1 MLLRHSRAILAA
13 PLAPL
18 LLATGLAAGLSVA
31 VPAGSAVASAA
42 AEPASAATATWV
54 PVHSGDFADPSIM
67 AYDDVYYA
75 FSTQN
80 FAPASQTVNIQTST
94 STNGVTWSESKTDAL
109 PTLPG
114 WAIAGNTWAPSVAHV
129 ASTGQFVM
137 YYVAQRRSD
146 GDECIG
152 RAVATAPLG
161 PYVDDSTAP
170 VVCQD
175 GQSSAAAD
183 GTANYGGSIDPDIF
197 IDNGSATLLW
207 KSDGNHVGIDSY
219 IWSQPLST
227 NLLTLQGSPVP
238 IMDADQA
245 WQDGIVEG
253 PDMVDHDG
261 TDYLFYS
268 GNDEGSASY
277 AIGYA
282 VCTGGPGESC
292 TDGSDN
298 PILSSSS
305 GLSGPGGPD
314 FFLSPGDQSELA
326 FSAWQGTTIGYLACG
341 LRPMYEASVTF
352 TDDGPALSPATS
364 AGPVTNPSCAPAPTN
379 PGYWQV
385 ASDGGIFS
393 FGSAQF
399 YGSTGGRRL
408 NRPIVGM
415 VATPDR
421 RGYWLVASDGG
432 VFAFGDAGFFGSTGA
447 LRLNEPIVGMVSTFD
462 GRGYWLIASDGG
474 VFAFGDAHF
483 YGSLGGGSGSASPV
497 TAMAPGFLGGGYW
510 MVTASGQVFAF
521 GNATNFGSLSSAPG
535 GYRVTGMATT
545 DDSNGYWLASAN
557 GNVVPFGDAVNYGSA
572 YSSSSSSSS
581 PSSSSSV
588 PLNAPVVGMTATSDG
603 AGYWLQGA
611 DGGIF
616 SYGDAAFEGSMGGQ
630 RLNAPMVGIASAT
643 D

>member
-1 MLLRHSRAILAA
+1 M
-13 PLAPL
+13 APL
-18 LLATGLAAGLSVA
+18 LLAASLLAAAGAVTVVA
-31 VPAGSAVASAA
+31 AVASR

-54 PVHSGDFADPSIM
+54 PVHPGDFADPSIL

-80 FAPASQTVNIQTST
+80 FAPASTTVNIQTST
-94 STNGVTWSESKTDAL
+94 STNGVTWSESSGDAM
-109 PTLPG
+109 PTLPS
-114 WAIAGNTWAPSVAHV
+114 WAIAGNTWAPSVAYV

-137 YYVAQRRSD
+137 YYAAQQRSD

-152 RAVATAPLG
+152 RAVATKPLG
-161 PYVDDSTAP
+161 PYVDSSGAP
-170 VVCQD
+170 VICQD
-175 GQSSAAAD
+175 GQSSAGAD
-183 GTANYGGSIDPDIF
+183 GTSNYGGSIDPDIF
-197 IDNGSATLLW
+197 IDHGTATLIW
-207 KSDGNHVGIDSY
+207 KSDGNHVGIGSY
-219 IWSQPLST
+219 IWSQPISA
-227 NLLTLQGSPVP
+227 NLLSLQGVPVP
-238 IMDADQA
+238 ILGADQS

-277 AIGYA
+277 AIGDA
-282 VCTGGPGESC
+282 VCTQGPSAAC
-292 TDGSDN
+292 TDGATN
-298 PILSSSS
+298 PILSSAS
-305 GLSGPGGPD
+305 GISGPGGPE
-314 FFLSPGDQSELA
+314 FFLSPGDQPELA
-326 FSAWQGTTIGYLACG
+326 FSAWQGTTVGYLACG
-341 LRPMYEASVTF
+341 IRPMYEASVTF
-352 TDDGPALSPATS
+352 TDDGPFLAAATG
-364 AGPVTNPSCAPAPTN
+364 AGPITNPSCTPAPTS

-393 FGSAQF
+393 FGSARF
-399 YGSTGGRRL
+399 YGSTGGIRL

-497 TAMAPGFLGGGYW
+497 TGMAPGFLGGGYW
-510 MVTASGQVFAF
+510 MVTAGGQVYAF
-521 GNATNFGSLSSAPG
+521 GNATNYGSLSSAPG

-557 GNVVPFGDAVNYGSA
+557 GNVVPFGDAVNYGAALTPTSA
-572 YSSSSSSSS
+572 
-581 PSSSSSV
+581 
-588 PLNAPVVGMTATSDG
+588 PLNAPVVGMSATSDG
-603 AGYWLQGA
+603 QGYWLQGA

-616 SYGDAAFEGSMGGQ
+616 SYGDATFEGSMGGQ